1 MRLVICP
8 GFHDRHLTD
17 CFLAGLSEVWRREA
31 DDRPYRQILDRALIF
46 PAHQNPPYS
55 ALDIFNFLCNQQSL
69 VGTIPPRL
77 PPGESLVFVSF
88 SAGVVGAIG
97 AAWMWQ
103 QIGGRVRA
111 FFALDGWGV
120 PLGGNFSIHRLSHDR
135 FTYWSS
141 ALLGSGGES
150 FYADPPVGHL
160 DLWTSPHTAT
170 GWHNSKT
177 AEGIET
183 EKPATAANFIVHLL
197 KQYGVN

>member
-8 GFHDRHLTD
+8 GVHNRNLTD
-17 CFLAGLSEVWRREA
+17 CFLAGLSECWAAAGE
-31 DDRPYRQILDRALIF
+31 DRPYWQILDRALIF

-55 ALDIFNFLCNQQSL
+55 ALDIFNFLCSHEL
-69 VGTIPPRL
+69 T
-77 PPGESLVFVSF
+77 GESLVFVSF

-103 QIGGRVRA
+103 QLGGRVGA

-120 PLGGNFSIHRLSHDR
+120 PLGGNFTIHRLSHDR
-135 FTYWSS
+135 FTHWSS
-141 ALLGSGGES
+141 ALLGSGPDS
-150 FYADPPVGHL
+150 FWADPPIAHL
-160 DLWTSPHTAT
+160 DLWKSPHTAT
-170 GWHNSKT
+170 GWHASKT

-183 EKPATAANFIVHLL
+183 AKSATAAHFIVHLL